1 MKISRI
7 LLISAALV
15 GGFLYFTSR
24 TDWGQRAIFG
34 QPHAEKPYLEPNVAK
49 AAGSSLSPDE
59 TNNID
64 IYKAANLGTVN
75 ITSTVYRQT
84 IFMEVYGQKDSGSG
98 FIVSADGRIL
108 TNSHVIGD
116 PKRVE
121 VRLSDQTRYPGQ
133 VLYQD
138 PYNDMAIVKIEPKK

>member
-24 TDWGQRAIFG
+24 TDWGRRAIF
-34 QPHAEKPYLEPNVAK
+34 QPLAKAGKAWLDPDVAK
-49 AAGSSLSPDE
+49 SAGLSSDE
-59 TNNID
+59 VNNID
-64 IYKAANLGTVN
+64 IYKLANLATVN

-84 IFMEVYGQKDSGSG
+84 IFMEVYGQKDFGSG
-98 FIVSADGRIL
+98 FIISADGRIL

-116 PKRVE
+116 PKRFPMV
-121 VRLSDQTRYPGQ
+121 
-133 VLYQD
+133 
-138 PYNDMAIVKIEPKK
+138 A